1 MEIPCYYKSV
11 FCQSFIANIFLLV
24 FNKRRVLSI
33 DENTITDK
41 SYTDTEATERV
52 QICAMTITKR
62 NDAMFKYQLYS
73 VGR

>member
-11 FCQSFIANIFLLV
+11 FCQSFIANIFLSV

-41 SYTDTEATERV
+41 SYTEATESTNMCYDDN
-52 QICAMTITKR
+52 QEK
-62 NDAMFKYQLYS
+62 
-73 VGR
+73 